1 MNRILSMKATVLL
14 LLTVCA
20 LVLTSCARNYTI
32 TLNSGNRITTKGKP
46 KLERGYYV
54 FKDSQGQPGSV
65 PLGRVREVS
74 PSNMRSSRVSSGYSA
89 EPMK

>member
-1 MNRILSMKATVLL
+1 MKSIVLAM
-14 LLTVCA
+14 LTVCA
-20 LVLTSCARNYTI
+20 LGFTGCARNYTI

-46 KLERGYYV
+46 RQERGYYV

-65 PLGRVREVS
+65 PVGRVREVS
-74 PSNMRSSRVSSGYSA
+74 PSNMTSSRVSSGYSA

>member
-1 MNRILSMKATVLL
+1 MTRILSMKSTALL

-20 LVLTSCARNYTI
+20 LFLTGCARNYTI

-46 KLERGYYV
+46 KLEHGHYV
-54 FKDSQGQPGSV
+54 FKDYKGQPGSV
-65 PLGRVREVS
+65 PAGRVREVS
-74 PSNMRSSRVSSGYSA
+74 PSNMASSRVSSGYSA